1 VLGFIPFAFFV
12 LMIISAWKVFE
23 KAGKPGWA
31 CLIPIYNLI
40 VMLEIVDRPWWWL
53 FLLLIPLV
61 NMVFAVILCV
71 DLAKAFGQG
80 AVFGIGLLLLG
91 FIFYPILAFGDASY
105 VGAPSR

>member
-1 VLGFIPFAFFV
+1 MLGFIPFAFFV

-80 AVFGIGLLLLG
+80 AAFGIGLLLLG

>member
-1 VLGFIPFAFFV
+1 MYRLIPFAVFV
-12 LMIISAWKVFE
+12 LIIISAWKVFE
-23 KAGKPGWA
+23 KADKPGWA
-31 CLIPIYNLI
+31 CLIPIYNII

-61 NMVFAVILCV
+61 NLIFAVILCI

-80 AVFGIGLLLLG
+80 AAFGIGLLFLG

-105 VGAPSR
+105 LGAPAR

>member
-80 AVFGIGLLLLG
+80 AAFGIGLLLLG

>member
-1 VLGFIPFAFFV
+1 MLGFIPFAFFV

>member
-1 VLGFIPFAFFV
+1 MLGFIPFAFFV

-71 DLAKAFGQG
+71 DLAKAFGHG
-80 AVFGIGLLLLG
+80 AAFGIGLLLLG